1 MYQGLLLNSSKMA
14 LRGEIVMSLGTKWN
28 RLPVQIHSEINTV
41 HSWSLWFLL
50 TSSLVCHFPPSP
62 PPCHISW
69 ECQMQVELNFP
80 FILCF
85 YLETEWGTLY
95 LHRCAFSSA
104 YVGSHQESCFKHPV
118 LAEFLSSGLS
128 CCTVPMGCKCYRLY
142 VAKRTSNFLT
152 APWCTSNSRWWLI
165 IRFYLLGSQYIIRVW
180 KQMKGRE
187 IMEKK
192 AAKML

>member
-1 MYQGLLLNSSKMA
+1 MASQAGGRGSMGTSLSISCNNRSRLKMYQGLLLNSSKMA
-14 LRGEIVMSLGTKWN
+14 LRGEIIMSLGTKWN
-28 RLPVQIHSEINTV
+28 RLPVQIHSEINIV

-104 YVGSHQESCFKHPV
+104 YVGSHQESHFKTSSSCWIPFFWSV
-118 LAEFLSSGLS
+118 LLYSSDG
-128 CCTVPMGCKCYRLY
+128 M
-142 VAKRTSNFLT
+142 
-152 APWCTSNSRWWLI
+152 
-165 IRFYLLGSQYIIRVW
+165 
-180 KQMKGRE
+180 
-187 IMEKK
+187 
-192 AAKML
+192 